1 MDFLDTLE
9 KLMGSARS
17 GEEKAKDVADAQAEA
32 ATLDLD
38 GLKAKIES
46 LLKEIAGK
54 TDLLV
59 GLQEKLKGLSPLD
72 LLGDKGVQLKDQAA
86 SLISIID
93 SLKIKL
99 EVFQGKA
106 SK

>member
-1 MDFLDTLE
+1 MDFLDTLG

-17 GEEKAKDVADAQAEA
+17 GEEKAKDVAEAQAEA
-32 ATLDLD
+32 ATLDLA
-38 GLKAKIES
+38 GLKAKVEA

-54 TDLLV
+54 TDLLA

-86 SLISIID
+86 NLIAIID
-93 SLKIKL
+93 SLKTKL
-99 EVFQGKA
+99 EVFQNKV

>member
-1 MDFLDTLE
+1 MDFLDTLG
-9 KLMGSARS
+9 KLMNSARS
-17 GEEKAKDVADAQAEA
+17 GEEKAKDVAEAQAEA
-32 ATLDLD
+32 ATLDLA
-38 GLKAKIES
+38 GLKAKVET

-54 TDLLV
+54 TDLLA

-86 SLISIID
+86 NLIAIID
-93 SLKIKL
+93 SLKTKL
-99 EVFQGKA
+99 EVFQNKV